1 MELENLSSGI
11 GDFMEF
17 EKKKYNYPD
26 IHNLTVAIIGL
37 GYVGLP
43 LAVELAKK
51 QKCVLTGVPLSRNVI
66 GFDIDEKRI
75 QELKNGFDRTNE
87 ISQDL
92 TDISFDLT
100 SDFEKLVE
108 ADIFIIT
115 VPTPIDKNKKPDLNS
130 LKNATSTVAKVLKI
144 KKGREFNLNKTSI
157 PIVIYESTVYPGTT
171 EEICIPLLEKISG
184 LSCDGQKSSR
194 SLSCGYSPERINP
207 GDKKH
212 TIRDIVKVTSGSNKD
227 VALWINNFYGSIVD
241 AGTHQAESIKVAEAA
256 KIIENT
262 QRDINI
268 ALINELAIIS
278 KLLEIDTLDVI
289 RAASTKWN
297 FIPFKP
303 GLVGGHCIGVDPY
316 YLTYKS
322 QILGYSPE
330 VVLAGRKIND
340 GMPRWV
346 VEQLIL
352 EMCRKNISI
361 KSANILILGFT
372 FKENC
377 PDIRNTKVLEI
388 IDILKKY
395 HFEVDIVDPWVDAE
409 EVKKR
414 YGIKISYKVKKST
427 KYTVVISSVAHKQFL
442 AMSINDWKALVKED
456 GILYDLKGLIPRKL
470 KPLRM

>member
-1 MELENLSSGI
+1 M
-11 GDFMEF
+11 
-17 EKKKYNYPD
+17 
-26 IHNLTVAIIGL
+26 
-37 GYVGLP
+37 
-43 LAVELAKK
+43 
-51 QKCVLTGVPLSRNVI
+51 
-66 GFDIDEKRI
+66 
-75 QELKNGFDRTNE
+75 
-87 ISQDL
+87 
-92 TDISFDLT
+92 
-100 SDFEKLVE
+100 
-108 ADIFIIT
+108 
-115 VPTPIDKNKKPDLNS
+115 NS

-144 KKGREFNLNKTSI
+144 KKGNEFNFNKTLI

-184 LSCDGQKSSR
+184 LRCDGKKSPR

-227 VALWINNFYGSIVD
+227 VAIWIDNFYGSIVD

-352 EMCRKNISI
+352 EMCRRNISV

-395 HFEVDIVDPWVDAE
+395 HFEVDIVDPWVDAD
-409 EVKKR
+409 EVEKR
-414 YGIKISYKVKKST
+414 YDIKISYKVKKST

-470 KPLRM
+470 KPLRI